1 MVSKRA
7 ELFERERFA
16 KREVEVFR
24 EAVVGEIAT
33 LERGTSFEGKDR
45 PEVGLGESIQE
56 PRQAVVALENI
67 LTDALVVTCGEAV
80 REERYVSLGYHLG
93 APHGQQFF
101 GRNIQLEASLGY
113 VGSFA
118 RKGWVEGMVGSGKG
132 VLERL
137 QFRGCGDAEEFEQI
151 AQSTADQADV
161 QSSRVVE
168 EFAHVDIRMAH
179 PESLCDFGDASA
191 AFRVPQAID
200 DGPFEIADFGV
211 LLFRDPM
218 LGGAKDVF
226 GLEGQKTKL
235 SSAEGLAQESLGA
248 RDEYR
253 ELRLR
258 DHTVNF
264 HRGCVGQEVGVSRF
278 WVLGHLPPSSFWSP
292 NQTSGQK
299 T

>member
-7 ELFERERFA
+7 ELFERKRFA

-45 PEVGLGESIQE
+45 PEVGLGEAIQE
-56 PRQAVVALENI
+56 PGQAVVALENI

-101 GRNIQLEASLGY
+101 GRNIQLEAPLGY

-137 QFRGCGDAEEFEQI
+137 RFRGCGDAEEFEQI

-161 QSSRVVE
+161 QSIELLMLADKLPKELEPLRTNQQARRFFDRAVKVAS
-168 EFAHVDIRMAH
+168 
-179 PESLCDFGDASA
+179 PGDWA
-191 AFRVPQAID
+191 AFLDLLEERQAKR
-200 DGPFEIADFGV
+200 ADKK
-211 LLFRDPM
+211 
-218 LGGAKDVF
+218 ASEKKN
-226 GLEGQKTKL
+226 E
-235 SSAEGLAQESLGA
+235 
-248 RDEYR
+248 
-253 ELRLR
+253 
-258 DHTVNF
+258 
-264 HRGCVGQEVGVSRF
+264 
-278 WVLGHLPPSSFWSP
+278 
-292 NQTSGQK
+292 
-299 T
+299 